1 LGRARR
7 VPDPEKQNVTE
18 QQKAEYI
25 TALLDERRVCE
36 RRGLTDRV
44 NDINAELRAQGH
56 EAKTPAKR
64 AESRPRTARTTKK
77 TETR

>member
-1 LGRARR
+1 MT
-7 VPDPEKQNVTE
+7 DDK
-18 QQKAEYI
+18 KAAYI
-25 TALLDERRVCE
+25 AALLDERRACE
-36 RRGLTDRV
+36 SQGLTDRV

>member
-7 VPDPEKQNVTE
+7 VPDPEKDDVTDDK
-18 QQKAEYI
+18 KAAYI
-25 TALLDERRVCE
+25 AALLDERRACE
-36 RRGLTDRV
+36 SQGLTDRV

-64 AESRPRTARTTKK
+64 AESRPRTARTIKK
-77 TETR
+77 IETR